1 MKYVHYLTVLA
12 IFWFG
17 FSVNAETLNSNGGIG
32 GTGASEEEEI
42 IGGIGG
48 TGLRDMERPELLE
61 RPDLLDERDALD
73 DVLDSGITEDSKPP
87 DLERPDDSPTGQ

>member
-32 GTGASEEEEI
+32 GTGASEEEEML
-42 IGGIGG
+42 
-48 TGLRDMERPELLE
+48 GLDKTELGLEAYPEF
-61 RPDLLDERDALD
+61 
-73 DVLDSGITEDSKPP
+73 VSSK
-87 DLERPDDSPTGQ
+87 